1 MMTEEDKD
9 SFLAE
14 WVLDGYENGEG
25 RNEFSWALSA
35 VQKVFPRLKLK
46 TAWKVLDVWSS
57 LVPVRQAPAAPPE
70 LIQAMVVMAV
80 ILNRPHLGVLIL
92 LCFVGLLRV
101 REALALR
108 LQDIVMQPEGIVL
121 CLGVTKRGMEQK
133 VVLSNPT
140 VKQFVQ
146 QFLLRFP
153 VEKPHDRVIS
163 ISYSSALRWIR
174 KLGELLGA
182 NHLGLTTHSFRR
194 SGASELARQGMPLSD
209 ILLYGRWL
217 SERAARDYIRK
228 GEVAIFRARQLL
240 QPIDSRRIS
249 AWSNLGVAC
258 WLWFDVFYKH
268 GHIQVDVKKL
278 SVEKLSKVEEI
289 LFSVDLTVEREVWEK
304 HG

>member
-1 MMTEEDKD
+1 M
-9 SFLAE
+9 
-14 WVLDGYENGEG
+14 
-25 RNEFSWALSA
+25 
-35 VQKVFPRLKLK
+35 
-46 TAWKVLDVWSS
+46 
-57 LVPVRQAPAAPPE
+57 
-70 LIQAMVVMAV
+70 
-80 ILNRPHLGVLIL
+80 
-92 LCFVGLLRV
+92 
-101 REALALR
+101 
-108 LQDIVMQPEGIVL
+108 
-121 CLGVTKRGMEQK
+121 
-133 VVLSNPT
+133 
-140 VKQFVQ
+140 KQFVQ

-174 KLGELLGA
+174 KLGDLLGA

-258 WLWFDVFYKH
+258 WSWFDVFYKH

-278 SVEKLSKVEEI
+278 SVDKLSKVEEI
-289 LFSVDLTVEREVWEK
+289 LFSVDLTVEREEWEK